1 MQIRTFFMQVQSTV
15 EELKEIRSERYT
27 SKYLNKEKL
36 RLLKHAIKDVKKLK
50 NQYSLFCFEHLYDL
64 FVLRNYIDF
73 SNQYW
78 KQVSK
83 QYSSKYIKQWNIQ
96 STFQDVVINYITRI
110 KIYLSN
116 LDLSVSEVD
125 EFGNTKFKITRYK
138 KNVSKDGIIIH
149 YKGDVKEFKQPK
161 KYTPLSKFI
170 KYCVHCRVENG
181 HVCLPD
187 NQEIKDLYEYY
198 CTKFTE
204 KRIVSLVSNIQ
215 NNLLRKIKKPNEY
228 QTGSFRII
236 HHIGSC
242 ICSDFIYDPSNTL
255 YKHWCKIDLK
265 DKQNV
270 YIPLEVNK
278 DYHNF
283 DKIRKQ
289 QWIVKLSEKGNKID
303 VIGTKYI
310 DELFF
315 KEENEIAGIDLN
327 VKHNFCAVSNGS
339 IYDYDRVYIKQVCD
353 VLHKID
359 KRLYNKNLSVKDKR
373 RLNKLCRQNEALFKK
388 LIHDILNDLEKQNVT
403 DIVLEDLGLF
413 SATYSKNKEFDI
425 KYSRLVRLLRL
436 NNVKTWFISQ
446 AEKRRIRVHLTPA
459 AYSSQ
464 QCPHCGHISRDNR
477 PTQEEFKCVECGHSS
492 NADYNSSKNLK
503 FRYTNVLLRSKLH
516 KLDKYNRMIPKVMKK
531 EKIKEILISAYPKV
545 DSC

>member
-1 MQIRTFFMQVQSTV
+1 MDQQSTV
-15 EELKEIRSERYT
+15 ENKEIRSERYT
-27 SKYLNKEKL
+27 SKYLNKDKL
-36 RLLKHAIKDVKKLK
+36 CLLKRVIKDVKKLK
-50 NQYSLFCFEHLYDL
+50 NQYSKFCFEHLYDL
-64 FVLRNYIDF
+64 FILRSYIDF
-73 SNQYW
+73 SNLYW

-83 QYSSKYIKQWNIQ
+83 QYPTKYIKQWNAQ
-96 STFQDVVINYITRI
+96 SIFQDVVINYITRI
-110 KIYLSN
+110 KTYLSN
-116 LDLSVSEVD
+116 LDLSVSTVD
-125 EFGNTKFKITRYK
+125 KNGNSKLNITYYK
-138 KNVSKDGIIIH
+138 KNVSKDGVIIH
-149 YKGDVKEFKQPK
+149 YKGDIKELKQPK

-170 KYCVHCRVENG
+170 KYCVYCRVENG
-181 HVCLPD
+181 HVCLPN
-187 NQEIKDLYEYY
+187 NQEIRDLYEYY

-204 KRIVSLVSNIQ
+204 ERIVRLVSSIQ

-228 QTGSFRII
+228 QTGSFRIA
-236 HHIGSC
+236 HKTNSVGT
-242 ICSDFIYDPSNTL
+242 ICSDFIYDPTNTL

-283 DKIRKQ
+283 DEIRKQ

-303 VIGTKYI
+303 IIGTKYI
-310 DELFF
+310 DELEF
-315 KEENEIAGIDLN
+315 KEENEIVGIDLN

-339 IYDYDRVYIKQVCD
+339 IYDYDRIYMKQVCD
-353 VLHKID
+353 ILHKID
-359 KRLYNKNLSVKDKR
+359 KIGNKNLSYKDKR
-373 RLNKLCRQNEALFKK
+373 RLNKLCKQNEALFKK

-413 SATYSKNKEFDI
+413 SATYCKNEEFDI

-436 NNVKTWFISQ
+436 NNVKTWFMSQ
-446 AEKRRIRVHLTPA
+446 AEKRGIRVHLTNP

-464 QCPHCGHISRDNR
+464 QCPHCGYISRDNR
-477 PTQEEFKCVECGHSS
+477 LAQEEFKCTNCNHEN
-492 NADYNSSKNLK
+492 NADSNSAQNLK

-516 KLDKYNRMIPKVMKK
+516 KLDKYNRMIPKIMKK
-531 EKIKEILISAYPKV
+531 EKIKEILISVYPKV

>member
-1 MQIRTFFMQVQSTV
+1 MDQQSTI
-15 EELKEIRSERYT
+15 ENKEIRSERYT
-27 SKYLNKEKL
+27 SKYLNKDKL
-36 RLLKHAIKDVKKLK
+36 RLLKRVIKDVKKLK

-64 FVLRNYIDF
+64 FILRSYIDF

-78 KQVSK
+78 KKVSK
-83 QYSSKYIKQWNIQ
+83 QYPAKYIKQWNAQ

-125 EFGNTKFKITRYK
+125 KLGNTKFKITRYK
-138 KNVSKDGIIIH
+138 KNVSKNGKIIH
-149 YKGDVKEFKQPK
+149 CKGDIKEFKQPK
-161 KYTPLSKFI
+161 KYTSLSKFI

-181 HVCLPD
+181 HVCLPN
-187 NQEIKDLYEYY
+187 NQEIKDLYKYY
-198 CTKFTE
+198 CDKFTE
-204 KRIVSLVSNIQ
+204 ERIVRLVSSIQ
-215 NNLLRKIKKPNEY
+215 DTLLKEIKKPNDY
-228 QTGSFRII
+228 RTGSFRIAYKI
-236 HHIGSC
+236 NGRT
-242 ICSDFIYDPSNTL
+242 ICSDFIYDPTNTL

-265 DKQNV
+265 DGQNI
-270 YIPLEVNK
+270 YIPLQVNE

-289 QWIVKLSEKGNKID
+289 QWIVKLSEKGIKID
-303 VIGTKYI
+303 IIGTKYI
-310 DELFF
+310 DELSF
-315 KEENEIAGIDLN
+315 KEEKEVVGIDLN

-339 IYDYDRVYIKQVCD
+339 IYDYDRIYMKQVCKI
-353 VLHKID
+353 LHKID
-359 KRLYNKNLSVKDKR
+359 KIDNKNLSVKDKR
-373 RLNKLCRQNEALFKK
+373 RLNKLCKRNEALLKK

-413 SATYSKNKEFDI
+413 SSTYSKNKELDI
-425 KYSRLVRLLRL
+425 KYSRLIRLLRL
-436 NNVKTWFISQ
+436 NNVKSWFMSQ
-446 AEKRRIRVHLTPA
+446 AEKRGIRVHLTPA

-477 PTQEEFKCVECGHSS
+477 PTQEEFKCVECSHSS

-503 FRYTNVLLRSKLH
+503 FRYTNVLLKSKLH
-516 KLDKYNRMIPKVMKK
+516 KLDKYNRMAPKIMKK

>member
-1 MQIRTFFMQVQSTV
+1 MSQQSTV
-15 EELKEIRSERYT
+15 ENKKIRSERYS

-36 RLLKHAIKDVKKLK
+36 RLLKRTIKDVKKLK
-50 NQYSLFCFEHLYDL
+50 NQYSIFCFEHLYEL

-73 SNQYW
+73 SNLYW

-83 QYSSKYIKQWNIQ
+83 QYPAKYIKQWNAQ

-110 KIYLSN
+110 KTYLSN
-116 LDLSVSEVD
+116 LDLSLSTVD
-125 EFGNTKFKITRYK
+125 KNGDTKLSITYYK
-138 KNVSKDGIIIH
+138 KNVSKNGEIIH
-149 YKGDVKEFKQPK
+149 YKGDIKEFKQPK
-161 KYTPLSKFI
+161 KYTALSKFI

-181 HVCLPD
+181 HVCLPN

-204 KRIVSLVSNIQ
+204 KRIVRLVSSIQ
-215 NNLLRKIKKPNEY
+215 DNLLRKIKKPNEY
-228 QTGSFRII
+228 QTGSFRIAYKPNGK
-236 HHIGSC
+236 HIS
-242 ICSDFIYDPSNTL
+242 SDFIYDPTNAL

-270 YIPLEVNK
+270 YIPLEVNE

-303 VIGTKYI
+303 IIGTKYV
-310 DELFF
+310 DELSF
-315 KEENEIAGIDLN
+315 KEEKETVGIDLN

-353 VLHKID
+353 ILRKLDKIG
-359 KRLYNKNLSVKDKR
+359 NKNLSAKDKR

-403 DIVLEDLGLF
+403 DIVLEDLTLF
-413 SATYSKNKEFDI
+413 SATYGKNKEFDI
-425 KYSRLVRLLRL
+425 KYTRLIKLLRL
-436 NNVKTWFISQ
+436 NNVKTWFMSQ
-446 AEKRRIRVHLTPA
+446 AEKKGIRVHLTPA

-503 FRYTNVLLRSKLH
+503 FRYTNVLLKSKLH
-516 KLDKYNRMIPKVMKK
+516 KLDKYNRMIPKIMKK
-531 EKIKEILISAYPKV
+531 EKIKEILISAYPKI